1 MSIELKEIYVN
12 LKNHEFDL
20 LGDYKIDENEAKKL
34 MKAIE
39 EVEGELNG
47 KKGTT
52 ADGENAESRVFTN

>member
-1 MSIELKEIYVN
+1 MPIELKEVYVN

-39 EVEGELNG
+39 EVM
-47 KKGTT
+47 
-52 ADGENAESRVFTN
+52 GENERRKE